1 MTGRTR
7 RAALR
12 GRAPHST
19 DKDVSGGAPGRA
31 FPSDA
36 VERSA

>member
-1 MTGRTR
+1 MPGRIR

-19 DKDVSGGAPGRA
+19 DKDVRHGAPGRA
-31 FPSDA
+31 FAGDGMRRTA
-36 VERSA
+36 